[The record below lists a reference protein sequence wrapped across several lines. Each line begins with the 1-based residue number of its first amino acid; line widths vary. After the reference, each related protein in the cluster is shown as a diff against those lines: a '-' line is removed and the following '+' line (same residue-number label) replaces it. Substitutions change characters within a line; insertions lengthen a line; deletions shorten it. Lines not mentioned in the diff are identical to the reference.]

1 MRGWLAAFV
10 ILCGFGVFGWIVLG
24 KAKLILAG
32 PSDGRMKLE
41 WKRVRQTVAQSFGHR
56 RLLLDRRS
64 GLMHLVLFYGFLM
77 LQLGAL
83 QILWKGM
90 SGTTPSWADNA
101 TFSLTQEA
109 TVALVLLAVAYA
121 GYRRYG
127 ERIPRLPRGPKPL
140 LVLLWIAALMVSVV
154 ATLAFERLQ
163 QRAEASVFAPLS
175 SALAAVLPASG
186 ADAGYE
192 ISWWAHLLLLLGFL
206 VYVPLSKHFHIFTAP
221 INWLLRPADAPKME
235 PLNLEDDTAEKFGAS
250 ELGDLARKTRLDLFA
265 CVECGRCTDVCP
277 AANTDKGLS
286 PMHLMTKLR
295 DALQGHNKSFR
306 PAIDRPIA
314 TSGGADIR
322 STMTWQTENWRAGE
336 TKPSLIGEVVTE
348 QELWSCTTCRACEER
363 CPVGNAQLSPLLEMR
378 RYLVLT
384 EGRMPSEARRTLQ
397 NIDRQGN
404 PWGFPRKDRTAWM
417 EAFAAEMGWRIP
429 TLRDEPRPDWLL
441 WVGSMGAYDARARK
455 VTFALVKLLRQ
466 AGVSFA
472 VLGAEERNSGDTP
485 RRLGDEFLFQE
496 LCKANIETFKRHGIT
511 RIVTACPHTFHLFK
525 NEYKD
530 FGFEGEVRHHAELLS
545 DLLKKGLLASRHPV
559 NRTLTFHDSC
569 YLARYNGVTEAPRTI
584 LAAIPSLET
593 REMERSGKQGMC
605 CGAGGGRMWM
615 EEPGKRVN
623 EVRTAQALATG
634 AQLIGSACPYCLTM
648 MEEGLRKHEADEWAG
663 AMDVAELLALSV
675 FGEPR
680 ESGDKLSQK

>member
-10 ILCGFGVFGWIVLG
+10 ILCGLAAFGWIVLG

-32 PSDGRMKLE
+32 PQDGRMKLE
-41 WKRVRQTVAQSFGHR
+41 WRRVRQTVVQSFGHR

-64 GLMHLVLFYGFLM
+64 GAMHLVLFYGFLV

-90 SGTTPSWADNA
+90 FGTALSWADNGV
-101 TFSLTQEA
+101 FSLLQET
-109 TVALVLLAVAYA
+109 TVALVLIAVVYA
-121 GYRRYG
+121 GYRRYV
-127 ERIPRLPRGPKPL
+127 EKLPRLPKGPKPL
-140 LVLLWIAALMVSVV
+140 LVLLWIGALMLSVI

-163 QRAEASVFAPLS
+163 QQLPSSGAAPLS
-175 SALAAVLPASG
+175 SGLASALSERS
-186 ADAGYE
+186 ADMGYE
-192 ISWWAHLLLLLGFL
+192 IAWWAHLLLLLGFL

-221 INWLLRPADAPKME
+221 LNWLLRPVDAPKME
-235 PLNLEDDTAEKFGAS
+235 PLNLEDETAEKFGAS
-250 ELGDLARKTRLDLFA
+250 ELADLSRKTRLDLFA

-295 DALQGHNKSFR
+295 DALQNKPMSFQ
-306 PAIDRPIA
+306 PEADRPFA
-314 TSGGADIR
+314 TTGQASIR
-322 STMTWQTENWRAGE
+322 ATMAWQTDSWRPSE
-336 TKPSLIGEVVTE
+336 TKPNLIGEVVTE

-363 CPVGNAQLSPLLEMR
+363 CPVGNAQLSPLLEIR

-384 EGRMPSEARRTLQ
+384 EGKMPSEARKTLQ
-397 NIDRQGN
+397 NIDRQSN

-417 EAFAAEMGWRIP
+417 EEFAAKEGWRIP
-429 TLRDEPRPDWLL
+429 TIRDNPRPDWLW

-455 VTFALVKLLRQ
+455 VTFALAKLLHE

-472 VLGAEERNSGDTP
+472 VLGTEERNSGDTP

-496 LCKANIETFKRHGIT
+496 LCKTNIETFRRYGIK
-511 RIVTACPHTFHLFK
+511 RIVTACPHTFHLFW

-530 FGFEGEVRHHAELLS
+530 FGFEGEIHHHTELLAELIQRGAI
-545 DLLKKGLLASRHPV
+545 KPKHPI

-569 YLARYNGVTEAPRTI
+569 YLARYNGVTEAPRAI
-584 LAAIPSLET
+584 LASIPSLET
-593 REMERSGKQGMC
+593 REMARSGKQGMC

-623 EVRTAQALATG
+623 ELRTEQALATG

-648 MEEGLRKHEADEWAG
+648 MEEGIRKHEADDWAS
-663 AMDVAELLALSV
+663 AADVAELLALSV
-675 FGEPR
+675 FGE
-680 ESGDKLSQK
+680 SDKRSQK